1 MGQVAANIG
10 ASAGVASGGGFMI
23 SIGMPQAGGPGRR
36 RRSENVRGLQRPIAI
51 KLFAGFFVMII
62 VASVIAFVSIGRL
75 AELGAILRDL
85 PRKDMPEIQ
94 SLWNIKV
101 LLSGMN
107 ADIRHVL
114 LDDDRQRYIGS
125 IRERNKAIESEFV
138 AYRDLHPRPAE
149 WELRYLGEATSRY
162 KTLQEAT
169 GELLRLI
176 QGDDQAAAREL
187 LLGAWEKAHQTAEE
201 GLNLLFLF
209 EGQEMEHRV
218 KGADSKNLEVLRL
231 VSILATLAILLSL
244 ALALGISMSLTRPI
258 ARLVEATERVTR
270 GDLESRAEVG
280 GSDEIGMLAQ
290 RFNEMLDRL
299 NKSISDQSRFYAD
312 VSHELRTPLTVIR
325 GEAEVALRGP
335 GAAEDYREAL
345 QSIIAVAHQL
355 GQLVD
360 ELLFLARSEAG
371 EIRYEM
377 ASVALSPLLEEA
389 AGQSEGVARLKGVGL
404 GLELAN
410 PVTVWGDVRRLRQLA
425 LILLDNAIKYTET
438 GGTVTLALELEPD
451 RSRMRVRDTGVG
463 IADRDLPH
471 VFERF
476 YRGSDPAVASMGG
489 TGLGLSIA
497 RSIVEAHDGEIHLD
511 SAVGSGTTVTVSLPR
526 AVPQGR

>member
-1 MGQVAANIG
+1 MRE
-10 ASAGVASGGGFMI
+10 
-23 SIGMPQAGGPGRR
+23 P
-36 RRSENVRGLQRPIAI
+36 LRPIAI
-51 KLFAGFFVMII
+51 KLFAGFFVIII
-62 VASVIAFVSIGRL
+62 VASVIVFVSIGRL
-75 AELGAILRDL
+75 AELGAILRNM
-85 PRKDMPEIQ
+85 PRKEMPEIQ

-101 LLSGMN
+101 LLSGME
-107 ADIRHVL
+107 ADLRHVL
-114 LDDDRQRYIGS
+114 LDENRGQHIGYIQ
-125 IRERNKAIESEFV
+125 EKNKAIISTFV
-138 AYRDLHPRPAE
+138 TYRDLNPRPAQ
-149 WELRYLGEATSRY
+149 WEVQYLGEATGRY
-162 KTLQEAT
+162 KSLQDAT
-169 GELLRLI
+169 GELLRLV
-176 QGDDQAAAREL
+176 QADNEAAAREL
-187 LLGAWEKAHQTAEE
+187 LFGAWEKAHQAAEE
-201 GLNLLFLF
+201 SLSRLLMF
-209 EGQEMEHRV
+209 EGQEIEYLV
-218 KGADSKNLEVLRL
+218 AGADSKNIKVIRL
-231 VSILATLAILLSL
+231 VSILATLAILLCL

-258 ARLVEATERVTR
+258 SRLVEATERVKL

-280 GSDEIGMLAQ
+280 GNDEIGVLAQ

-299 NKSISDQSRFYAD
+299 KKSISDQSRFYAD
-312 VSHELRTPLTVIR
+312 VSHELKTPLTVIR

-335 GAAEDYREAL
+335 GGAEDYREAL
-345 QSIIAVAHQL
+345 ASIIAVAHQL

-489 TGLGLSIA
+489 TGIGLSIA
-497 RSIVEAHDGEIHLD
+497 QSIVEAHDGEIHLD

>member
-1 MGQVAANIG
+1 M
-10 ASAGVASGGGFMI
+10 
-23 SIGMPQAGGPGRR
+23 
-36 RRSENVRGLQRPIAI
+36 RGLQRPIAI
-51 KLFAGFFVMII
+51 KLFAGFFVVII
-62 VASVIAFVSIGRL
+62 VAGVIVFVSIGRL
-75 AELGAILRDL
+75 AELGAILRNL

-101 LLSGMN
+101 LLSGME
-107 ADIRHVL
+107 ADLRHVL
-114 LDDDRQRYIGS
+114 LNDNRRQHIGF
-125 IRERNKAIESEFV
+125 IQEKNQAIVSTFV
-138 AYRDLHPRPAE
+138 TYRQLNPRPAQ
-149 WELRYLGEATSRY
+149 WEVRYLGEATSRY
-162 KTLQEAT
+162 KSLQDAT
-169 GELLRLI
+169 GELLRLV
-176 QGDDQAAAREL
+176 QGGDEAAAREL
-187 LLGAWEKAHQTAEE
+187 LFGAWEKAYQAAEE
-201 GLNLLFLF
+201 SLSRLLMF
-209 EGQEMEHRV
+209 EGQEIEYRV
-218 KGADSKNLEVLRL
+218 AGADSKNLEVLRL
-231 VSILATLAILLSL
+231 VSILATFAILLCL

-258 ARLVEATERVTR
+258 ARLVEATERVKL
-270 GDLESRAEVG
+270 GDLESRAVVG
-280 GSDEIGMLAQ
+280 GNDEIGVLAQ

-335 GAAEDYREAL
+335 GTDKDYREAL
-345 QSIIAVAHQL
+345 ESIIAVAHQL
-355 GQLVD
+355 SQLVD

-410 PVTVWGDVRRLRQLA
+410 PATVWGDVQRLRQLA
-425 LILLDNAIKYTET
+425 LILLDNAIKYTES
-438 GGTVTLALELEPD
+438 GGHVTLALEVEAD
-451 RSRMRVRDTGVG
+451 RSRMRVCDTGVG
-463 IADRDLPH
+463 IPDRDLPH

-497 RSIVEAHDGEIHLD
+497 RSIVEAHDGEIQVE
-511 SAVGSGTTVTVSLPR
+511 SSVGGGTTVTVSLPR
-526 AVPQGR
+526 AVPRGR